1 MWYEGVKLS
10 KCYHCAKFAIYAV
23 QLIHN
28 INVFTTLVQLAEQL
42 ASQLAQH

>member
-10 KCYHCAKFAIYAV
+10 KCYHCAKFAIYTV
-23 QLIHN
+23 HLIPN
-28 INVFTTLVQLAEQL
+28 INIFTSLGQLAEQL